1 MRLLTTAGA
10 IFPFDRRFRKGP
22 ADYLSRVRW
31 KGSRALAIAA
41 TERALL
47 TDPWSMDLHRN
58 LAGLYLEDGDEARA
72 AAELTLLDH
81 FLPGREIS
89 IMVNAN
95 PATN

>member
-1 MRLLTTAGA
+1 MTTAGA

-31 KGSRALAIAA
+31 KGSVPLAIEA
-41 TERALL
+41 TERALRA
-47 TDPWSMDLHRN
+47 DPFSMDLHRN
-58 LAGLYLEDGDEARA
+58 LAGFYYEAGDTDRA

-81 FLPGREIS
+81 FLPGRRIS
-89 IMVNAN
+89 IVVNAN